1 MQNKIAEVAGQFVD
15 CMRDQDRNPKKEAAV
30 FFRIVAVAGFEPSR
44 VEPGKLVGHYLEQ
57 DGSRTGDTY
66 PINAVCFYKVV
77 GQDGRDHLC
86 ATGWLNSVVVLAG
99 KVSDREECIAK
110 VRCEIERSA
119 PLDPIL
125 LTAEGDMLEE
135 YPPHGNEGFLV
146 DHTRDEDKV
155 NSTAG
160 VHAHCNGWVDRH
172 ETTKTHNALVCRKCH
187 LRVSFPKS
195 VTTYGGLRAALVFQ
209 RAQKERNI
217 GS

>member
-1 MQNKIAEVAGQFVD
+1 M
-15 CMRDQDRNPKKEAAV
+15 
-30 FFRIVAVAGFEPSR
+30 
-44 VEPGKLVGHYLEQ
+44 
-57 DGSRTGDTY
+57 
-66 PINAVCFYKVV
+66 
-77 GQDGRDHLC
+77 
-86 ATGWLNSVVVLAG
+86 VVLAG
-99 KVSDREECIAK
+99 KVSDREECIMK
-110 VRCEIERSA
+110 VRREIERSV

-195 VTTYGGLRAALVFQ
+195 VTTYGGLRATLVFQ